1 MCNQCDHKTTNKT
14 GLKEH
19 LRSKHGAEKLRCD
32 MCDFQ
37 SVSARGIA
45 GHRKRIHEDKKHF
58 CDHCDYTNRYVTF
71 LTEHVERKHS
81 KTQNIKCDKYKY
93 ETSVKINLK
102 THMKYQHD
110 TIEMKCNLCSFSG
123 NRIML
128 CHHKKNSHGDL
139 RQCTECDY
147 KTRGTANMSNRQR
160 VKHQG
165 ISFVGL

>member
-32 MCDFQ
+32 
-37 SVSARGIA
+37 IT
-45 GHRKRIHEDKKHF
+45 RIQEDKKYYR
-58 CDHCDYTNRYVTF
+58 DHSDYTNIYVTL

-81 KTQNIKCDKYKY
+81 KTKNIKCDKCKY
-93 ETSVKINLK
+93 DTSVQINLK